1 MINST
6 EILIDSL
13 GDEPFEVLGFENEQD
28 LEVVLSELME
38 QA

>member
-6 EILIDSL
+6 ELLIDSL
-13 GDEPFEVLGFENEQD
+13 GNEPFEVLGFENEED
-28 LEVVLSELME
+28 LETALAELME